1 MAHRHFLQLLAAITF
16 GLCLLVF
23 LIGFYAHLA
32 LYRDIFFISILFFVS
47 FSIVTY
53 MLGKQAAES
62 TNKFAFTNLTLVFLF
77 GKLLFSVVII
87 VGYKEIANPE
97 SNLFVLPFFLVYL
110 CYTAFET
117 YFMMRLAK
125 INNHKSNTK

>member
-1 MAHRHFLQLLAAITF
+1 MAHQQFLQPLAAITF
-16 GLCLLVF
+16 GLLLLVF
-23 LIGFYAHLA
+23 LIGLYAPLA
-32 LYRDIFFISILFFVS
+32 PYRDIFFISILFFVF

-53 MLGKQAAES
+53 KLGKQAAES

-77 GKLLFSVVII
+77 GKLLLSVVII
-87 VGYKEIANPE
+87 VVYKELAAPE

-125 INNHKSNTK
+125 INSNKSNPK